1 MVIFDSVVVFYGK
14 RGCPRPEDRGQ
25 GSEPK
30 GRGRS
35 WRHRVPCPGAPALL
49 LPSALALRRRVAL
62 FSSRSLAPPF
72 LLSPPSVV
80 LCPGP
85 TGQLRSG
92 AAPPA
97 LHAAPKSRVG
107 AGVLAP
113 GPTSELEA
121 SASPR
126 GWTQNLAARAA
137 SRCSQSSVGSYV
149 YRHLRGFQDPKR

>member
-35 WRHRVPCPGAPALL
+35 WRHRVPRPGAPARL

-62 FSSRSLAPPF
+62 FSSRSLALPF

-92 AAPPA
+92 AAPP
-97 LHAAPKSRVG
+97 KSCVG

-113 GPTSELEA
+113 GPASELGA

-137 SRCSQSSVGSYV
+137 SRCSQSSVGSCV